1 MIFVGEE
8 GMGKTTLLKCFKTK
22 KGKVKC
28 KENIS
33 TNGIEIHEGLSFQS
47 KSENNVLFN
56 AWDFG
61 GQEIFYPTHQFFLTK
76 HAVYV
81 IVFNLANYQMERIEY
96 WLWQIRVIAANS
108 NSTPIFLV
116 GTHMD
121 SPKVCQEALAV
132 IKKDLSKKFPNQRF
146 HGMQG
151 VHFVSCKTGQ
161 GIPELRE
168 CIVDVVKQEG
178 TFSFSHFLSFYVNVF
193 IPHQSYAINRI
204 FTASSSAMDQN
215 GGFSGRQTNR

>member
-1 MIFVGEE
+1 
-8 GMGKTTLLKCFKTK
+8 MGKTTLLKCLKTK
-22 KGKVKC
+22 KGKLKC

-33 TNGIEIHEGLSFQS
+33 TNGIEIHEGLSLQI
-47 KSENNVLFN
+47 KSTDAIHNNVLFN

-81 IVFNLANYQMERIEY
+81 IVFDLSNYQKERIEY

-108 NSTPIFLV
+108 TGTPIFLV
-116 GTHMD
+116 GTHSD
-121 SPKVCQEALAV
+121 SPKVCQDALAV
-132 IKKDLSKKFPNQRF
+132 IKKDLTKKFPNQRF

-161 GIPELRE
+161 GIHELKE

-178 TFSFSHFLSFYVNVF
+178 KTQFHF
-193 IPHQSYAINRI
+193 P
-204 FTASSSAMDQN
+204 FTLKSNIIKQK
-215 GGFSGRQTNR
+215 